1 MQSSSASPDR
11 ITDPVTGFTY
21 PGPWIAACSDEEGL
35 DLVRAGLAVLTSS
48 GMILR
53 RGYTTGT
60 TAAACCKAATL
71 SLAEVPGKVSVLTPS
86 GIRVC
91 VPVEA
96 TCGIASCFKYPGDYP
111 GDATAGIQFIA
122 ECNPADNGIS
132 LYPGEGIGRFTRD
145 TPRNRKGDPAIS
157 SPALS
162 SILAAIQE
170 GLETTGLPGASI
182 HLRVPRGEIVAK
194 DTLNP
199 KLGIEGGISILGTTG
214 LVEPWDDHLTETV
227 MERIRTADRVVLTTG
242 RSGLRYARLLFPDYE
257 TVLAG
262 SHLREALG
270 VAKDRCILCGLP
282 ALILK
287 FLDPDLLHGTGYA
300 TVDEFSTRPEF
311 RARMLAA
318 FRKGKERYPG
328 LRVVIVDR
336 TGDVL
341 GDSG

>member
-1 MQSSSASPDR
+1 MQSSSASPER
-11 ITDPVTGFTY
+11 ITDPVTGFSY
-21 PGPWIAACSDEEGL
+21 PASWIAACNDKEGL

-71 SLAEVPGKVSVLTPS
+71 SLKEVPDKVSVLTPS

-96 TCGIASCFKYPGDYP
+96 THGTASCFKYPGDYP
-111 GDATAGIQFIA
+111 GDATAGIGFIA
-122 ECNPADNGIS
+122 ECNPAGNGIS
-132 LYPGEGIGRFTRD
+132 LYPGEGIGRFARD

-170 GLETTGLPGASI
+170 GLETTGLPGVTI
-182 HLRVPRGEIVAK
+182 HLQIPRGEIVAK

-214 LVEPWDDHLTETV
+214 LVEPWDDHLTKTV
-227 MERIRTADRVVLTTG
+227 MEWVRTSDRVVLTTG
-242 RSGLRYARLLFPDYE
+242 RTGLRYARLLFPGYDA
-257 TVLAG
+257 VLAG
-262 SHLREALG
+262 SHLKEALG
-270 VAKDRCILCGLP
+270 EAKGQVILCGLP

-287 FLDPDLLHGTGYA
+287 FLDPEILSRTGCETIEA
-300 TVDEFSTRPEF
+300 FATRPEF
-311 RARMLAA
+311 RARMHASFL
-318 FRKGKERYPG
+318 KGKERYPR

-336 TGDVL
+336 NGNIL

>member
-1 MQSSSASPDR
+1 MQSSSASPER
-11 ITDPVTGFTY
+11 ITDPVTGFSY
-21 PGPWIAACSDEEGL
+21 PASWIAACNDKEGL

-71 SLAEVPGKVSVLTPS
+71 SLKEVPDKVSVLTPS

-91 VPVEA
+91 VAVEA
-96 TCGIASCFKYPGDYP
+96 THGTASCFKYPGDYP
-111 GDATAGIQFIA
+111 GDATAGIGFIA
-122 ECNPADNGIS
+122 ECNPAGNGIS
-132 LYPGEGIGRFTRD
+132 LYPGEGIGRFARD

-170 GLETTGLPGASI
+170 GLETTGLPGVTI
-182 HLRVPRGEIVAK
+182 HLQIPRGEIVAK

-214 LVEPWDDHLTETV
+214 LVEPWDDHLTKTV
-227 MERIRTADRVVLTTG
+227 MESVRTSDRVVLTTG
-242 RSGLRYARLLFPDYE
+242 RTGLRYARLLFPGYDA
-257 TVLAG
+257 VLAG
-262 SHLREALG
+262 SHLKEALG
-270 VAKDRCILCGLP
+270 EVKGQVILCGLP

-287 FLDPDLLHGTGYA
+287 FLDPEILSRTGCETIEA
-300 TVDEFSTRPEF
+300 FATRPEF
-311 RARMLAA
+311 RARMHASFL
-318 FRKGKERYPG
+318 KGKERYPR

-336 TGDVL
+336 NGNIL